1 MAHRQED
8 ESTKADHAQKLKDLQ
23 NKHAKVT
30 KEANDKHV
38 QETQDQIYKFAEMKA
53 AFATDKHQK
62 LIIVLLSIIHT
73 DAINLRIVLR
83 IK

>member
-23 NKHAKVT
+23 NKHTKVT

-53 AFATDKHQK
+53 ALAADQEK
-62 LIIVLLSIIHT
+62 LRVEK
-73 DAINLRIVLR
+73 DARIQELTTQMQTV
-83 IK
+83 KA

>member
-23 NKHAKVT
+23 NKHTKVT

-38 QETQDQIYKFAEMKA
+38 HETQDQIYKFAEMKA
-53 AFATDKHQK
+53 TLATDQEK
-62 LIIVLLSIIHT
+62 LRMEK
-73 DAINLRIVLR
+73 DARIQELTTQMQTV
-83 IK
+83 KA